1 MRTLVT
7 GSVRPL
13 SGDLI
18 LATVTRL
25 GQHRHLEQ
33 PGGRRASL
41 HPGDQVIVAYAD
53 RYAPDQYEAEV
64 PATLGATQLV
74 ASGGIAS
81 SVLSRSRDVRSAT
94 DILPVGLIGDDRGR
108 PLSVADFALLPPPVA
123 PERPPGV
130 VVCGTS
136 MNAGKTTTNRYLVHS
151 LSRLG
156 LRPGAT
162 KVTGTGSGNDYWV
175 MLDAGAHQMLD
186 FTDVGLASTYRQ
198 PIELL
203 ERKIDDLLDL
213 LSDANC
219 GYTLV
224 EIADGI
230 FQQETAELIDSDA
243 IHRAADRVIF
253 AAGDAMGAAL
263 GVDRLRQLG
272 HDVVAISGVL
282 CRSPLAMREAQH
294 ATGLPVL
301 GTAELSDLD
310 LVRELLDI
318 PVLLETLREDPD
330 DLALTQEVEETAA
343 NGIARPVAVDLL
355 PRPSPAPGSVA
366 AVATLPK
373 NR

>member
-1 MRTLVT
+1 V
-7 GSVRPL
+7 
-13 SGDLI
+13 GDH
-18 LATVTRL
+18 V
-25 GQHRHLEQ
+25 
-33 PGGRRASL
+33 
-41 HPGDQVIVAYAD
+41 VVAYAD

-64 PATLGATQLV
+64 PTTLAATQLV

-81 SVLSRSRDVRSAT
+81 SVLSRSRAVRSAT
-94 DILPVGLIGDDRGR
+94 DIVPIGLIGDDRGR

-123 PERPPGV
+123 PVRPPGL

-136 MNAGKTTTNRYLVHS
+136 MNSGKTTINHYLVHS

-198 PIELL
+198 PVELL
-203 ERKIDDLLDL
+203 ERKIDELLDL
-213 LSDANC
+213 LSDAGC

-230 FQQETAELIDSDA
+230 FQQETAELIGSDSV
-243 IHRAADRVIF
+243 HRAADRVVF
-253 AAGDAMGAAL
+253 AGGDAMGAAL
-263 GVDRLRQLG
+263 GVERLRALG
-272 HDVVAISGVL
+272 HDVVAISGVI
-282 CRSPLAMREAQH
+282 CRSPLAMREAAN

-310 LVRELLDI
+310 VVTELLGLPATI
-318 PVLLETLREDPD
+318 PPLPEALGDQALALALLEPTTLGMTGPAAA
-330 DLALTQEVEETAA
+330 DLVP
-343 NGIARPVAVDLL
+343 G
-355 PRPSPAPGSVA
+355 PRPRVESEAPA
-366 AVATLPK
+366 AVWPQP
-373 NR
+373 R

>member
-1 MRTLVT
+1 
-7 GSVRPL
+7 
-13 SGDLI
+13 
-18 LATVTRL
+18 
-25 GQHRHLEQ
+25 
-33 PGGRRASL
+33 
-41 HPGDQVIVAYAD
+41 VIVAYAD

-64 PATLGATQLV
+64 PTTLGATQLV

-81 SVLSRSRDVRSAT
+81 SVLSRSRAVRTAT
-94 DILPVGLIGDDRGR
+94 DLAPIGLIGDERGR
-108 PLSVADFALLPPPVA
+108 PLNVADFALLPPPLA
-123 PERPPGV
+123 PERPPGL

-198 PIELL
+198 PIDVL
-203 ERKIDDLLDL
+203 ECKIDDLLDL
-213 LSDANC
+213 LSAGGC

-243 IHRAADRVIF
+243 VRRAADRVIF

-263 GVDRLRQLG
+263 GVERLRKLG
-272 HDVVAISGVL
+272 HNVVAISGML
-282 CRSPLAMREAQH
+282 CRSPLAMREAQQ

-301 GTAELSDLD
+301 DVPELSDVD
-310 LVRELLDI
+310 LIRELLDI
-318 PVLLETLREDPD
+318 P
-330 DLALTQEVEETAA
+330 
-343 NGIARPVAVDLL
+343 
-355 PRPSPAPGSVA
+355 SSVA
-366 AVATLPK
+366 ASRQGPDELVPAQLLGATRSEASVWSIAADPAPQSSALATPVVAAPAPSEV
-373 NR
+373 R